1 FKVKDLTIY
10 GTINHW
16 LGDTITIDDANLQLN
31 AAQEGARVSSGLII
45 FDTDNINELSKLH
58 YDVDNR
64 WKLDNEFIATE
75 NYIDN
80 LIDNFPTILALGET
94 NNTAYRG
101 DRGKIAYVHS
111 QAAHAPVNAQKN
123 SDITK
128 GEIEAKLTGNIT
140 THSHTVTKANV
151 GLSNVDNTSDLAK
164 PISTLIQ
171 EALNGKLGTGATAY
185 NSARLGGQLASKYT
199 RKDVDEIIT
208 GIYKFSNG
216 IKTTY
221 KYQHPDLFTTSGFFR
236 ANIAPLSYF
245 IQLQHP
251 GSSDHSIQIGN
262 SYEQDELRFRAKNKS
277 SGYGTLHRLWHSG
290 NSNTS
295 SADWNARNLAASG
308 NLDVTGNGLFTGNIT
323 AQKGTLSSLDVAGII
338 NMSGNKV
345 ATENYVNNRVKTPVP
360 LGAVFTDTITTV
372 NGKTGAISKADIVAL
387 GIPAA
392 DTNTTYSE
400 ISTAEIDTGTS
411 ATLRTITA
419 RRLKYV
425 S

>member
-45 FDTDNINELSKLH
+45 FDTDNTNELSKLH

-80 LIDNFPTILALGET
+80 LINNFPTILALGET

-101 DRGKIAYVHS
+101 DRGKIAYDHS
-111 QAAHAPVNAQKN
+111 QATHAPTNAQKN

-128 GEIEAKLTGNIT
+128 GEIEAKLTGLIS
-140 THSHTVTKANV
+140 THSHTVTKDNV

-164 PISTLIQ
+164 PISTLTQ
-171 EALNGKLGTGATAY
+171 TALNGKLGTGAEAY
-185 NSARLGGQLASKYT
+185 DSARLGGQLASKYT
-199 RKDVDEIIT
+199 RRDVDEIIT
-208 GIYKFSNG
+208 GIYEFGNG

-236 ANIAPLSYF
+236 SNQAPLSYF

-251 GSSDHSIQIGN
+251 GSSDYSIQIGN
-262 SYEQDELRFRAKNKS
+262 SYEQDELRFRAKNS
-277 SGYGTLHRLWHSG
+277 TSGYGTLHRLWHSG
-290 NSNTS
+290 NSNNS
-295 SADWNARNLAASG
+295 STDWNAKNIVAS
-308 NLDVTGNGLFTGNIT
+308 GNIT
-323 AQKGTLSSLDVAGII
+323 AQKGILSSLDVSGVI
-338 NMSGNKV
+338 NMGGNKV

-360 LGAVFTDTITTV
+360 LGAVFTDTVTTI
-372 NGKTGAISKADIVAL
+372 NGKTGAINKADIVAL